1 MGTTA
6 RMHVDLA
13 YVDHILATENSLNNT
28 THHSSFCFR
37 YKSITIV
44 VETAESTVIVGRC
57 YLYYSEAC
65 IASYL
70 QSNNVLSTF
79 ISRILLAVRCLFRR
93 IKNGDAW

>member
-1 MGTTA
+1 MPEIVLFTIG
-6 RMHVDLA
+6 VGQLLLKS
-13 YVDHILATENSLNNT
+13 VVCPHITLLGEVFA
-28 THHSSFCFR
+28 
-37 YKSITIV
+37 IV

-79 ISRILLAVRCLFRR
+79 ISRILPAVRCLFRR
-93 IKNGDAW
+93 IKIGDAW